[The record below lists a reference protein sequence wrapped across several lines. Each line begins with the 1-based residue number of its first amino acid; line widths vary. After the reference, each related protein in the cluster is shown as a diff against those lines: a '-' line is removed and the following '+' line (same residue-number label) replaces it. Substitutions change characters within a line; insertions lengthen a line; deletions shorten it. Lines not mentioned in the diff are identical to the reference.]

1 MVREPAVAGQFYP
14 GTKDG
19 LRKSI
24 EDCFKHELGP
34 GEIPD
39 ERGESREIKGL
50 VSPHAG
56 YVYSGPVAAHGFK
69 ALYEDGIPETV
80 IVIGPNHHGFGAD
93 IAISQEDFK
102 TPSGVAQVDKDLVG
116 RLRND
121 LIQVDERA
129 HANEH
134 SIEVQIPFIQYLS
147 DDVKIVPI
155 CMLKQDLDTA
165 KALGKHIRD
174 AVADRDVVIVAS
186 TDFSHY
192 VLKETAKKKDGMA
205 IDMITKNDAE
215 GLYKTI
221 SEEHISM
228 CGYGPVV
235 AMMYGTDCSSAELL
249 KYATSGDIS
258 SMRDVVGYASIV
270 CR

>member
-14 GTKDG
+14 GTKGG
-19 LRKSI
+19 LINSI

-69 ALYEDGIPETV
+69 ALYEDGIPETI

-93 IAISQEDFK
+93 VAISAEDFK
-102 TPSGVAQVDKDLVG
+102 TPLGTIQVDKDLVDG
-116 RLRND
+116 LQNELVR
-121 LIQVDERA
+121 IDERA
-129 HANEH
+129 HSNEH
-134 SIEVQIPFIQYLS
+134 SIEVQLPFIQYLF

-155 CMLKQDLDTA
+155 CMLKQDINTA
-165 KALGKHIRD
+165 KALGEHIRD

-192 VLKETAKKKDGMA
+192 VLKETAKKKDGKT
-205 IDMITKNDAE
+205 IDMITASDAE
-215 GLYKTI
+215 GLYRSI
-221 SEEHISM
+221 RDEHISM
-228 CGYGPVV
+228 CGYGPVA

-249 KYATSGDIS
+249 KYSTSGDIS